1 MAGYQSRSLLLAFS
15 WTDAKL
21 RYIETQKRNERYW
34 SIKTKNDLSI
44 FESWERK
51 STFMACFGFFISH
64 IEKILI

>member
-51 STFMACFGFFISH
+51 STLIACSGFLFQTLKKIS
-64 IEKILI
+64 I